1 MDVEPGRSKYIIDR
15 RHLVGASVGA
25 FIVSLIAIFTG
36 GHRPP
41 PPDPDADLVGVVS
54 TALDRGQEFWKEQMP
69 PGAYRPAR
77 VVLYTKSTDS
87 ACGLALA
94 GAGPFYCPG
103 DELIYVDLSFLRAI
117 HGDLARAYVIA
128 HELGHHVQKLRN
140 ELGASSSVTIELGA
154 DCYAGEWMHAEQLGR
169 HLSDGDIPSAL
180 TEAAAVGD
188 DRIRPGSSP
197 ETWTHGS
204 AAQRV
209 DAVARGIA
217 GRCSQ

>member
-1 MDVEPGRSKYIIDR
+1 MDVQPEKSRFIIDR
-15 RHLVGASVGA
+15 RHLVGASIGGFFVA
-25 FIVSLIAIFTG
+25 LIALLTTG
-36 GHRPP
+36 HKPA
-41 PPDPDADLVGVVS
+41 PDPDADLVGIVS
-54 TALDRGQEFWKEQMP
+54 TALDRGQEFWKSQMP
-69 PGAYRPAR
+69 AGAYRPAR
-77 VVLYTKSTDS
+77 VVIYTKSTES

-117 HGDLARAYVIA
+117 RGDLARAYVIA
-128 HELGHHVQKLRN
+128 HELGHHVQKLRGK
-140 ELGASSSVTIELGA
+140 LGGNSVTIELGA
-154 DCYAGEWMHAEQLGR
+154 DCYAGTWMRAEQLGH
-169 HLSDGDIPSAL
+169 HLSGGDIPSAL
-180 TEAAAVGD
+180 SEAAAVGD

-217 GRCSQ
+217 GRCSP